1 MAEEE
6 TKKKNASE
14 LERWHRPLK
23 DVDTVARAYLFR
35 AAVILVPVGLFFS
48 LVIGSLLA
56 RRGMPFPL
64 GLLFGLGG
72 ISLLYGFIYFV
83 FIGGTASFLGKIY
96 FSAAPPLE
104 KPQSW
109 RGQALAVHG
118 SHAEAQK
125 AYEEEAAR
133 YPNDPGPCLRAAALC
148 LEEMDDPENAIA
160 WYLRARKA
168 EGLPRETDEYICV
181 RIADICES
189 IGDDSRARVELRRLL
204 ERHPDSQY
212 AAAARGRLAILKARQ
227 VEEHETGDSSQ
238 S

>member
-1 MAEEE
+1 MTE
-6 TKKKNASE
+6 TEPKEKYASE
-14 LERWHRPLK
+14 LERWRRPLK
-23 DVDTVARAYLFR
+23 DVDTVARAQFFR

-64 GLLFGLGG
+64 GLLIGLGG
-72 ISLLYGFIYFV
+72 ISLVYGFIYFV

-96 FSAAPPLE
+96 FSSAPPLE
-104 KPQSW
+104 APQSW
-109 RGQALAVHG
+109 RGQALAVRG
-118 SHAEAQK
+118 SHADALEAFE
-125 AYEEEAAR
+125 AEAAL

-148 LEEMDDPENAIA
+148 LEELDDPEKAIA

-168 EGLPRETDEYICV
+168 EGLPRETDEYLCV
-181 RIADICES
+181 RIADIAES

-227 VEEHETGDSSQ
+227 AEEHEA
-238 S
+238 

>member
-1 MAEEE
+1 MDKEPKE
-6 TKKKNASE
+6 KYPSE
-14 LERWHRPLK
+14 LEKWRRPLK
-23 DVDTVARAYLFR
+23 DVDTVARAYFFR

-56 RRGMPFPL
+56 RRGMPFWL

-83 FIGGTASFLGKIY
+83 VIGGTASFLGKIY
-96 FSAAPPLE
+96 FSSAPPLE
-104 KPQSW
+104 APQSW

-118 SHAEAQK
+118 SHAEALE
-125 AYEEEAAR
+125 AFEEEADR
-133 YPNDPGPCLRAAALC
+133 YPRDPGPCLRAAALC
-148 LEEMDDPENAIA
+148 LEEMDDPELAIA

-204 ERHPDSQY
+204 ERHPGSDY

-227 VEEHETGDSSQ
+227 MEEEQGGDSSQ
-238 S
+238 